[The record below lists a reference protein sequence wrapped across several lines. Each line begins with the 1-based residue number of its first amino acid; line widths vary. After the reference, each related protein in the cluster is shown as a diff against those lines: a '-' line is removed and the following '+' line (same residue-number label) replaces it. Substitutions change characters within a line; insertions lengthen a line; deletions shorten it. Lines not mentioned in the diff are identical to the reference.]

1 MPTYEYNCD
10 ACSHSFDELQS
21 FSAPLLKKC
30 PKCGKLKL
38 KRAFGTGG
46 AVVFKGSGF
55 YETDYRSDKYKNA
68 AKADQEPAKTEA
80 APAPAPTGEA
90 KGGSEKKSEKKTPKS
105 GE

>member
-1 MPTYEYNCD
+1 MPTYEYNCE
-10 ACSHSFDELQS
+10 ACGHSFDELQS
-21 FSAPLLKKC
+21 FSAAVLKKC

-38 KRAFGTGG
+38 VRAFGTGG

-55 YETDYRSDKYKNA
+55 YETDCRSDKYKNA

-80 APAPAPTGEA
+80 APKPKEEA
-90 KGGSEKKSEKKTPKS
+90 KGGSEKKSEKKSPKS